1 MYDKDKNNRIIDEYD
16 FFSSAC
22 SSTDCTGLIP
32 SGIQSLA
39 QWEYYRD
46 LYPFG
51 VPDLSRKDRSHFTE

>member
-22 SSTDCTGLIP
+22 STTDCTGLIP
-32 SGIQSLA
+32 SGIQNKA
-39 QWEYYRD
+39 QWEYYQD

-51 VPDLSRKDRSHFTE
+51 IPDISRDDR